1 MQITA
6 VIHLTSSNS
15 RALTPISLTHA
26 LPLELLCQISCC
38 NIMVSAKKKRA
49 QRQKQYIMKNKD
61 AAKVDMKEYYENN
74 KSPIKLSQNEYYEQN
89 KDAKNR
95 IGISGMKKI
104 RMLKS

>member
-1 MQITA
+1 MTP

-15 RALTPISLTHA
+15 CALTPISLTHA
-26 LPLELLCQISCC
+26 LPLELLCQINCC

-49 QRQKQYIMKNKD
+49 QRQKQYMKNKD

-74 KSPIKLSQNEYYEQN
+74 NSPIKLSIM
-89 KDAKNR
+89 NR
-95 IGISGMKKI
+95 IRMLKNGLGITGMKKI